1 MEKEPKSQ
9 ELSEKEIKNVGKE
22 RVLSDAEFLQGGSD
36 YVLKKGELRLDV
48 PDYQQ
53 KIIKLEH
60 TEDADLEEMKYDL
73 DAIGSRYFR
82 GIEVGDALRLDT
94 DELTEYTDKYS
105 RLREKYDWPSNDFEL
120 RTYDGVITKFDD
132 SNCMYKGDYC
142 EGYTVMT
149 LKLMDG
155 TEKKFTFSNIKKLWK
170 LKE

>member
-1 MEKEPKSQ
+1 MEKESKLN
-9 ELSEKEIKNVGKE
+9 ELDKEKIKEATKE
-22 RVLSDAEFLQGGSD
+22 RILSDAELIGGGAD
-36 YVLKKGELRLDV
+36 LEGDEIRLDV
-48 PDYQQ
+48 SDYQQ

>member
-1 MEKEPKSQ
+1 MEKEPKLN
-9 ELSEKEIKNVGKE
+9 ELDKEKIKEATKE
-22 RVLSDAEFLQGGSD
+22 RILSDAELIGGGAD
-36 YVLKKGELRLDV
+36 LEGDEIRLDV
-48 PDYQQ
+48 SDYQQ

-155 TEKKFTFSNIKKLWK
+155 TEKKFTFSKIKKLWK

>member
-1 MEKEPKSQ
+1 MEKEPKLN
-9 ELSEKEIKNVGKE
+9 ELDKEKIKEATKE
-22 RVLSDAEFLQGGSD
+22 RILSDAELIGGGAD
-36 YVLKKGELRLDV
+36 LEGDEIRLDV
-48 PDYQQ
+48 SDYQQ